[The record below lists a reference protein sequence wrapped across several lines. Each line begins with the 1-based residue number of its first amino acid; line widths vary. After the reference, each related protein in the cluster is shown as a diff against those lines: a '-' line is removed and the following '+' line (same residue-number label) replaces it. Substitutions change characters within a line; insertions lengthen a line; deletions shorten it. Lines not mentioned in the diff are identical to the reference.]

1 MKKIFLILLVFLLA
15 AVAIIGQTSWAQQE
29 NVISDENAAIILRKL
44 KEISKDQA
52 QILKDISEIKEE
64 LGIIKMRTTL
74 N

>member
-64 LGIIKMRTTL
+64 LKIIKMRTTL

>member
-29 NVISDENAAIILRKL
+29 NVISDENAAIILNKL

-64 LGIIKMRTTL
+64 LKIIKMRTTL

>member
-1 MKKIFLILLVFLLA
+1 MKKIFLILLVVLIA
-15 AVAIIGQTSWAQQE
+15 AVTIVGKISWAQQE
-29 NVISDENAAIILRKL
+29 GAISDEKAVIILNKL

-64 LGIIKMRTTL
+64 LKIIKMRTTL